1 MSKTKKQ
8 LIAEQTEFLQDIA
21 EYKSALEDERIRADA
36 FARRNQ
42 ELQTEYAKLE
52 KLYQSVADDTARFY
66 KDENGKVIEVVGS
79 AGEVNALKVKLT
91 KLENDN
97 ADLKR
102 VLKRVLEQHRTNS
115 NSEAER
121 SAAKLGAYK
130 EALGLVLDKA
140 LR

>member
-66 KDENGKVIEVVGS
+66 KDENGKIIEVVGS

-91 KLENDN
+91 RLENDN
-97 ADLKR
+97 AD
-102 VLKRVLEQHRTNS
+102 LKRVLEQHRTNS

>member
-21 EYKSALEDERIRADA
+21 EYKSALEDERNRNAVLADKLERFDA
-36 FARRNQ
+36 
-42 ELQTEYAKLE
+42 LQTEYAKLE

-66 KDENGKVIEVVGS
+66 KDENGKIIEVVGS

-91 KLENDN
+91 RLENDN
-97 ADLKR
+97 AD
-102 VLKRVLEQHRTNS
+102 LKRVLEQHRTNS